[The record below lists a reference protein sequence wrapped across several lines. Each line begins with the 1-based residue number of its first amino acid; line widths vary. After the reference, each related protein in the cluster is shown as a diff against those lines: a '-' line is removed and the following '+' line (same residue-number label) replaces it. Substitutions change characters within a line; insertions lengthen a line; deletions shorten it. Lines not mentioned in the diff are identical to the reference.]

1 MIKLVYPAITDIL
14 DGMCAEEKD
23 CMKAILPQEI
33 GSWKKGVV
41 TSDGVWYTRG
51 HFSKNGSFIIKNY
64 LIGGLL
70 WYGHKCMQGGGGG
83 DDIIDDKLYAGTAK
97 SMEGVLVDECY
108 QQAKDEGCVINT
120 VWQYGDSSSAKSVMK
135 HHPAAKVYKCGGHVG
150 RAFSNSLKEG
160 AKKKE
165 FSADVKQKY
174 KEKFPLI
181 ETATCKCTRH
191 KSGCGCLSDAFIKG
205 ARINHFCVLQQC
217 KDSEQ
222 YAKRLRELSQYHC
235 RDIHEWNGGS
245 CDFHSQLICTCGS
258 CGDDEDL
265 NCEGAPY
272 KTKCPLSCEFHW
284 LSFRIECEKR
294 AEEAASVIH
303 PELGR
308 GHSHFCEA
316 HFTVL
321 P

>member
-1 MIKLVYPAITDIL
+1 
-14 DGMCAEEKD
+14 
-23 CMKAILPQEI
+23 
-33 GSWKKGVV
+33 
-41 TSDGVWYTRG
+41 
-51 HFSKNGSFIIKNY
+51 
-64 LIGGLL
+64 
-70 WYGHKCMQGGGGG
+70 
-83 DDIIDDKLYAGTAK
+83 
-97 SMEGVLVDECY
+97 
-108 QQAKDEGCVINT
+108 
-120 VWQYGDSSSAKSVMK
+120 MK

-150 RAFSNSLKEG
+150 RAFSNSLKEA

-181 ETATCKCTRH
+181 EAAKCKCTRH

-205 ARINHFCVLQQC
+205 AHINHFCVLQQC

-258 CGDDEDL
+258 CGEDEDL
-265 NCEGAPY
+265 NCEGSPY
-272 KTKCPLSCEFHW
+272 KTKCPLSCEFHR
-284 LSFRIECEKR
+284 LSFRTECEKR

-308 GHSHFCEA
+308 GHSNLCEA

-321 P
+321 PQFRAKEQSLNR